1 MANLAR
7 DMWRLV
13 SLAIIVSI
21 SFVRPS
27 DEVMWFLIVLC
38 AVCLLI
44 CVLALKSTASDKTL
58 KSSHPSLFSY
68 LKTFTGI
75 ILTIGAVT
83 NLVTLILDTTSFVAT
98 SNEVLLASAKY
109 SLVLLIGWVMYIV
122 GSYISTF
129 KPSAQAE

>member
-13 SLAIIVSI
+13 TLAIIVSV

-27 DEVMWFLIVLC
+27 DEVMGFLIVLC
-38 AVCLLI
+38 AICLLI
-44 CVLALKSTASDKTL
+44 CVLALKATTSDKTL
-58 KSSHPSLFSY
+58 KSAHVSLFSY

-75 ILTIGAVT
+75 VLTVGTVT
-83 NLVTLILDTTSFVAT
+83 SLANLILDATSFMST

-129 KPSAQAE
+129 KPISQSE